1 MRIRMRFQN
10 PLRRCAGPNFKH
22 QTPNTKHQDR
32 ARTNTG
38 STPNSQSSTLNRVT
52 IDVLSLFPAIATA
65 ALCESMMKR
74 AQEKGLFTFKSHD
87 LRDWTHDKYR
97 RADDAPYGGGQG
109 MVMKCE
115 PIFEAVESLRTP
127 ETRVVFMGPCGRRFD
142 QRIAQEYSSFGAK
155 GGHLIILCGHYEGV
169 DQRVLDHL
177 VDDEI
182 SIGDYVLTNGVIA
195 AVVFVDAIVR
205 LIPGVLGDDASA
217 TDDSFATGLL
227 EFPHYT
233 RPPEYRGW
241 KIPDILLSGNHAHIE
256 RWRREQALERTRQR
270 RPDLLPPKTK

>member
-1 MRIRMRFQN
+1 MR
-10 PLRRCAGPNFKH
+10 
-22 QTPNTKHQDR
+22 
-32 ARTNTG
+32 
-38 STPNSQSSTLNRVT
+38 

-65 ALCESMMKR
+65 ALGESMMKR

-87 LRDWTHDKYR
+87 LRDWTHDR
-97 RADDAPYGGGQG
+97 HRTADDAPYGGGQG

-127 ETRVVFMGPCGRRFD
+127 QTRVVFMGPCGRRLD
-142 QRIAQEYSSFGAK
+142 QRIAQEYASLAGSGAAP
-155 GGHLIILCGHYEGV
+155 GDPEQNGAHLIILCGHYEGV

-182 SIGDYVLTNGVIA
+182 SVGDYVLTNGVIA
-195 AVVFVDAIVR
+195 AVVFVDAVVR

-241 KIPDILLSGNHAHIE
+241 KIPDILLSGNHANIE

-270 RPDLLPPKTK
+270 RPDLLPPDVR

>member
-1 MRIRMRFQN
+1 
-10 PLRRCAGPNFKH
+10 
-22 QTPNTKHQDR
+22 
-32 ARTNTG
+32 
-38 STPNSQSSTLNRVT
+38 
-52 IDVLSLFPAIATA
+52 
-65 ALCESMMKR
+65 
-74 AQEKGLFTFKSHD
+74 
-87 LRDWTHDKYR
+87 
-97 RADDAPYGGGQG
+97 
-109 MVMKCE
+109 
-115 PIFEAVESLRTP
+115 
-127 ETRVVFMGPCGRRFD
+127 
-142 QRIAQEYSSFGAK
+142 
-155 GGHLIILCGHYEGV
+155 V

-182 SIGDYVLTNGVIA
+182 SVGDYVLTNGVIA

-241 KIPDILLSGNHAHIE
+241 KIPDILLSGNHANIE

-270 RPDLLPPKTK
+270 RPDLLPPDVS

>member
-1 MRIRMRFQN
+1 MQ
-10 PLRRCAGPNFKH
+10 
-22 QTPNTKHQDR
+22 
-32 ARTNTG
+32 
-38 STPNSQSSTLNRVT
+38 
-52 IDVLSLFPAIATA
+52 IDILSLFPSIATA
-65 ALCESMMKR
+65 TLGESMMKR
-74 AQEKGLFTFKSHD
+74 AQEKGIVTFKSHD
-87 LRDWTHDKYR
+87 LRDWTHDRYR
-97 RADDAPYGGGQG
+97 TADDAPYGGGQG

-127 ETRVVFMGPCGRRFD
+127 ETRVVFMGPCGRRLD
-142 QRIAQEYSSFGAK
+142 QRIAQEYSDFGTK

-182 SIGDYVLTNGVIA
+182 SVGDYVLTNGVIA

-256 RWRREQALERTRQR
+256 RWRREQALDRTRQR
-270 RPDLLPPKTK
+270 RPDLLPPDVS